1 MAESIKLNNGYSLK
15 ADIFDGMIRVYVADE
30 FDTVSQILV
39 DVVVDNATDG
49 NEFDIQCWLDPVKS
63 TYTVQHTVELL
74 KSEELDEDAEEIAD
88 MHEQATISYGE
99 HGDHIKGIQKRL
111 KELGYFD
118 GTIGGNYLSNTMAAV
133 EAFKLANGLEA
144 NGAQLSKADQE
155 LLFSDNAVKTNPIE
169 VSQNATGQEYALE
182 MDWWKSD
189 IQKIFAKGTDAL
201 ITDVETGLQWY
212 EKRRGGTNHAD
223 VQPLTKDD
231 TAKLKKAYGGK
242 WSWNRRA
249 IWVTIN
255 RKTYA
260 ASMNGM
266 PHGGSS
272 IKDNNFDGH
281 HCIHFTNSR
290 THCSNKVCPNHQKM
304 IKKAASTK
312 LKV

>member
-1 MAESIKLNNGYSLK
+1 MAGSIKLNNGYSLK

-39 DVVVDNATDG
+39 DVVVDKATDG
-49 NEFDIQCWLDPVKS
+49 NEFDIQCWLDPVSS
-63 TYTVQHTVELL
+63 THTVQHTVELL

-88 MHEQATISYGE
+88 SNDFGTLMYGE
-99 HGDHIKGIQKRL
+99 HGDHIKGIQRRL

-118 GTIGGNYLSNTMAAV
+118 GTIGGNYLSKTMAAV
-133 EAFKLANGLEA
+133 EAFKLTNGLEA
-144 NGAQLSKADQE
+144 NGAQLSKSDQE
-155 LLFSDNAVKTNPIE
+155 LLFSDNTVKTNPVE
-169 VSQNATGQEYALE
+169 ASQNFTGQEYALE

-201 ITDVETGLQWY
+201 ITDVETGLQWH

-231 TAKLKKAYGGK
+231 TANLKKAYGGK

-255 RKTYA
+255 GKTYA